1 MSSHNSRHTPS
12 PSPSFSP
19 HNHSTTSKLP
29 KFLQKQSNRDR
40 SKSVTDPGPH
50 GSPTSSSLA
59 SDSNSVSPEPAY
71 PHAAPPKPR
80 RSKFLGL
87 KDKDKDKAEKA
98 RKSIETSPHDPNTSF
113 NGTSSAEVD
122 EPPVIVEPVAIPRS
136 RTRSERHSGAD
147 SHSLPALYS
156 STSSNSRIGDLPT
169 RLSGWF
175 SHLSNS
181 SSDLSLPALLA
192 QQSSPKSNR
201 GPSALLIAAKNGK
214 GHLDKAMRYLLDSDA
229 TPDKCTDPIW
239 LLGVQHPG
247 YEPSNTPISPTTPQ
261 HPGMKRVSGGSPPL
275 RASTSSM
282 NSSADLSLSQSTNS
296 KQPNPAAN
304 WPPVFYLDFTSRIWL
319 TYRSQFPIPI
329 RDLKL
334 GDLCGQNW
342 EQVAMTPVQT
352 KSRPWNWGGEKNWS
366 SDSGWGCMLRTGQS
380 VLANALIHYHLG
392 RDWRKPP
399 HPVLTADFAT
409 YVQILTWFLDTPSPE
424 APFSVHRMALAGKDL
439 GTDVGQWF
447 GPSVA
452 AGALR
457 TLVHSFPECGM
468 SVAVASDSTLY
479 QSQVYAASHG
489 ETSRSPKRRHKT
501 TWGDRPVL
509 LLLPVRLGI
518 DGVNPIYYESVK
530 MLYTFPQ
537 SVGIA
542 GGRPSSSYYFVGSQ
556 ANNLFYLDPHNA
568 RPAIPLRLPGND
580 MEEMDAPESDY
591 EYKKHRSKQH
601 RSSTPIQ
608 TVSSSQST
616 VYPSRHQ
623 RNPTSPSSIKTGGSS
638 IISAPVSPSP
648 LSHQLSG
655 SSTGSSFDSQSHSRS
670 PPPSY
675 QQHVGTHHGRWRSAS
690 ASQPGSPAPLRRAD
704 LPDDRD
710 MSLGDL
716 VGPSGSA
723 EGLDPIQIHYCNAYS
738 AAELKTFHCERVRK
752 MPLSGLDPSMLIGF
766 LCRDEADWE
775 DFKRRV
781 ERVRILFFLILCF
794 TDIFVQLPR
803 QIFSLQDEPPSWPS
817 DSDDNMGL
825 ESISEPDPDDILL
838 EDDDSGLLG
847 KEDGDRDDEDED
859 EDDLDDAEGEQFF
872 DTRSESAS
880 MSSASGPS
888 RHGRSHRSR
897 SEDLDTEEDPVDP
910 LTPGANS
917 KFDIIEPRKVKAE
930 QKGKDDDG
938 VEFPPEDDFND
949 DIEDDWIDP
958 SLPTPTPS
966 GHLPMPPTPA
976 TAVPAA
982 VAPSQIPKKK
992 DLPPRPLPA
1001 TPHSRPKESD
1011 STPSHPSSSSSAAA
1025 ASTSAPR
1032 MSKSKSSTSTKS
1044 GSGSKSTSKKKRQL
1058 PVPVPQVRVPSS
1070 SQSYYQQ
1077 QPPQEHYPFPVTP
1090 AEDSGSGGAG
1100 GERSRNTSSS
1110 RDLSKRMHTARA
1122 RDGGRT
1128 QSGGVKGILT
1138 DD

>member
-1 MSSHNSRHTPS
+1 MSSHNLRHTPS
-12 PSPSFSP
+12 PAPSSPS
-19 HNHSTTSKLP
+19 HNHPTTSKLP

-59 SDSNSVSPEPAY
+59 SDSNSVSPEPAH
-71 PHAAPPKPR
+71 PHAAPTKSR

-87 KDKDKDKAEKA
+87 KDKDKDKADKS
-98 RKSIETSPHDPNTSF
+98 RKSNDTPPHDHNSSF
-113 NGTSSAEVD
+113 TSAEVD
-122 EPPVIVEPVAIPRS
+122 EPPVIVEPVSIPRS

-147 SHSLPALYS
+147 SQSLPALYS
-156 STSSNSRIGDLPT
+156 STSSTSRIGDLPT

-201 GPSALLIAAKNGK
+201 GPSALLIAAKNGR

-247 YEPSNTPISPTTPQ
+247 YEPSDTPISPTTPH
-261 HPGMKRVSGGSPPL
+261 HPALKRASAGSPPL

-282 NSSADLSLSQSTNS
+282 NSTADLSLSQSTNS

-329 RDLKL
+329 RDLRL

-380 VLANALIHYHLG
+380 VLANALIHHHLG
-392 RDWRKPP
+392 RDWRRPP

-409 YVQILTWFLDTPSPE
+409 YVQILTWFLDTPSPD
-424 APFSVHRMALAGKDL
+424 APFSVHRMALAGKEL

-489 ETSRSPKRRHKT
+489 ETSRSPKRRHKA

-568 RPAIPLRLPGND
+568 RPAIPLRLPGD
-580 MEEMDAPESDY
+580 IEEVDVAPESDY
-591 EYKKHRSKQH
+591 EYKKHRPKH
-601 RSSTPIQ
+601 ARATTPIQ

-623 RNPTSPSSIKTGGSS
+623 RNTTSPSSIRTGSS
-638 IISAPVSPSP
+638 IVSAPVSPSP

-655 SSTGSSFDSQSHSRS
+655 SSTGSSYDSQSHSRS

-675 QQHVGTHHGRWRSAS
+675 QQHVGTQHGRWRSAS
-690 ASQPGSPAPLRRAD
+690 ASQPGSPAPLRRPE
-704 LPDDRD
+704 LPDDRE
-710 MSLGDL
+710 MTLGDL
-716 VGPSGSA
+716 EAPGPSGSA
-723 EGLDPIQIHYCNAYS
+723 EGLDAIQIHYCNAYS

-781 ERVRILFFLILCF
+781 EH
-794 TDIFVQLPR
+794 LPR

-847 KEDGDRDDEDED
+847 KEEGDRDDEDEED
-859 EDDLDDAEGEQFF
+859 EDLDDGEGEQFF

-888 RHGRSHRSR
+888 RHGRSDRSR

-917 KFDIIEPRKVKAE
+917 KFDIIEPRRVQQAKAD
-930 QKGKDDDG
+930 QTDKDDDG

-966 GHLPMPPTPA
+966 GHLPPLTPP
-976 TAVPAA
+976 TAVPARNQT
-982 VAPSQIPKKK
+982 PQKR

-1001 TPHSRPKESD
+1001 PPPPKDSD
-1011 STPSHPSSSSSAAA
+1011 STPSHPSTSSSAQAP
-1025 ASTSAPR
+1025 TPAPR
-1032 MSKSKSSTSTKS
+1032 MSKSKSSSSAKS
-1044 GSGSKSTSKKKRQL
+1044 GSGSKSTKKKKQL
-1058 PVPVPQVRVPSS
+1058 PVPVPQVRIPSQG
-1070 SQSYYQQ
+1070 QSYYQP

-1090 AEDSGSGGAG
+1090 ADDGAGTGAG
-1100 GERSRNTSSS
+1100 GDRSRNTSN